1 MIHGSEPQLSKKQ
14 RLAAALPRRFVQHS
28 YRNRR
33 VLQVNWLKTKAWLPG
48 MDSNYELDR
57 ILKSQNLLILKSRRK
72 CQKHQK
78 QASGTKSVQKYFDT
92 ATGNLPRQRLPRNGV
107 DLWPAIAMAQHALN
121 RLRIDLPLV
130 HKPGAQAVT
139 DVVKTEPLPF
149 ARATPAL
156 VAAGRR

>member
-1 MIHGSEPQLSKKQ
+1 MRCL
-14 RLAAALPRRFVQHS
+14 
-28 YRNRR
+28 
-33 VLQVNWLKTKAWLPG
+33 
-48 MDSNYELDR
+48 
-57 ILKSQNLLILKSRRK
+57 LLIAVILRVEVHG
-72 CQKHQK
+72 C
-78 QASGTKSVQKYFDT
+78 AD
-92 ATGNLPRQRLPRNGV
+92 
-107 DLWPAIAMAQHALN
+107 IAVPQHALN